1 MEGLLI
7 KDILNNCEKQFNF
20 VEVRDDVRNL
30 IKLKNRYNELLKQIT
45 PLSED
50 ESEEMNII
58 NQVEL
63 IVRKYSKS
71 VLITN
76 YH

>member
-1 MEGLLI
+1 MEDLLI
-7 KDILNNCEKQFNF
+7 KDILNNCEKSFNY

-30 IKLKNRYNELLKQIT
+30 IKLKSRYNDFLKRIS

-50 ESEEMNII
+50 ESEELDII
-58 NQVEL
+58 NQIEI
-63 IVRKYSKS
+63 IVRKYCKS

-76 YH
+76 FC

>member
-1 MEGLLI
+1 MEDILI
-7 KDILNNCEKQFNF
+7 RDILNNCEKSFNY
-20 VEVRDDVRNL
+20 VEVRNDVRNL
-30 IKLKNRYNELLKQIT
+30 IKLKIRYNELLKRVS

-50 ESEEMNII
+50 ESEELDII
-58 NQVEL
+58 HQIEV

-76 YH
+76 FC